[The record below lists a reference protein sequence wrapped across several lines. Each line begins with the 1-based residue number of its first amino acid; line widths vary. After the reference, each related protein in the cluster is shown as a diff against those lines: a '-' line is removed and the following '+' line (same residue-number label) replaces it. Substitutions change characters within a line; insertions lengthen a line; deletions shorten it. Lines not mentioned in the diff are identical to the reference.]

1 MKNYLLLFLC
11 MFCLSQTAK
20 AQHIIVTNDGYAI
33 RTNYLE
39 MGECN
44 VYYQGISNTPFYL
57 KIAKNDVMIIR
68 LSQGDKLDPANQ
80 HHVISCTNE
89 NTLIVTHQ
97 TEVIKGRN
105 VEIGEYHI
113 FYQLEGSAT
122 ILSIPKE
129 NVEVIKYENG
139 KKIEIAGLPATGIAA
154 SHKVPPT
161 PPSSTTFATVNDPGY
176 MAPTDEEIYLDV
188 DYDAAFPGGQAG
200 LDLYFRQH
208 MRYPAAAWNRGISGQ
223 VYVTFVVEKNGSV
236 SNAKVLR
243 DIGGGCGE
251 EALRLVLDMPR
262 WKPAKLNGR
271 VVRTE
276 MNIPVEFKIE

>member
-80 HHVISCTNE
+80 HHDISCTNE

-129 NVEVIKYENG
+129 KVEVIK
-139 KKIEIAGLPATGIAA
+139 
-154 SHKVPPT
+154 
-161 PPSSTTFATVNDPGY
+161 
-176 MAPTDEEIYLDV
+176 
-188 DYDAAFPGGQAG
+188 
-200 LDLYFRQH
+200 
-208 MRYPAAAWNRGISGQ
+208 
-223 VYVTFVVEKNGSV
+223 
-236 SNAKVLR
+236 
-243 DIGGGCGE
+243 
-251 EALRLVLDMPR
+251 
-262 WKPAKLNGR
+262 
-271 VVRTE
+271 
-276 MNIPVEFKIE
+276 